1 MVSKRNGKHKVG
13 WKRARAENFRGCR
26 VPGRKTSVDRN
37 FHTRCRATTRSRVK
51 VRRRAPQWCVTINLA
66 GSRITGKRLQRA
78 PTCASALFP
87 RSRKE
92 EREGEPSVRSLPW
105 QRRTTSSRHAQQ
117 SDGAANPF
125 PTTTTTGT
133 FPEAIDRDTLQESPP
148 AVKSITP
155 TTTTTAR
162 IYGSP
167 SSHCKTLSSTK
178 SHVILFYGGRLQLG

>member
-1 MVSKRNGKHKVG
+1 M
-13 WKRARAENFRGCR
+13 
-26 VPGRKTSVDRN
+26 DRN
-37 FHTRCRATTRSRVK
+37 FHTRFRATTRSRVK

-148 AVKSITP
+148 AVKSITH
-155 TTTTTAR
+155 TTTTTCPHLRVPQQPLQNTLLHQKPRHPFLRGPTTVRVRSRTGTKASLTIYAPTQR
-162 IYGSP
+162 IGIMIS
-167 SSHCKTLSSTK
+167 KT
-178 SHVILFYGGRLQLG
+178 RL